1 MWLMLTL
8 LFAGLAVLTIEVWK
22 DESDINHGIEHRF
35 GHK

>member
-8 LFAGLAVLTIEVWK
+8 LFAGLALLVFEVWK
-22 DESDINHGIEHRF
+22 DESDINHGVEHPF